1 MNEELQGHERVS
13 GDAYA
18 QAGVDIGAGN
28 AAVALYRARTAGW
41 RHANQLDALGNFA
54 GLFAYPTPDAEN
66 VLVGSADGVGTK
78 ILVAAALRRYDT
90 VGQDLVN
97 HCVNDILVTNATPL
111 FFLDYL
117 AVGALDPEMA
127 GLVVSGV
134 HQACQRN
141 NVALLGGETAE
152 MPGLYAPGHFDLA
165 GTIVGTVRRAELP
178 QVESVSV
185 GDAIIGLPSNGLQTN
200 GYSLARKVIPEGEWS
215 APFDGATFGERL
227 LAIHPSFFEPV
238 RAIQRV
244 ARVKAMAHVTG
255 GGLLENVPR
264 TLRAGVQA
272 VFDAR
277 AWSVPAIVAEVARR
291 AQLSHEECYRTLNMG
306 VGFTL
311 IVPAEDA
318 AAALAAVPN
327 AVSVGRIEARRDGE
341 PAVIVHPRA
350 AA

>member
-1 MNEELQGHERVS
+1 MD

-18 QAGVDIGAGN
+18 HAGVDIGAGN

-41 RHANQLDALGNFA
+41 RHANQLDALGGFA
-54 GLFAYPTPDAEN
+54 GLFAYPSPDAEN

-78 ILVAAALRRYDT
+78 ILVAAGMRRFDT

-127 GLVVSGV
+127 GQVVAGV
-134 HQACQRN
+134 FAACQRN

-165 GTIVGTVRRAELP
+165 GTIVGTVRRSDLP
-178 QVESVSV
+178 RKESLVA

-200 GYSLARKVIPEGEWS
+200 GYSLARNVIPEREWG
-215 APFDGATFGERL
+215 APFDGATYGERL
-227 LAIHPSFFEPV
+227 LAIHPSFLEPV

-244 ARVKAMAHVTG
+244 ARVKAMAHITG
-255 GGLLENVPR
+255 GGLSENVPR
-264 TLRAGVQA
+264 TLREGLKAA
-272 VFDAR
+272 FDAR
-277 AWSVPAIVAEVARR
+277 TWSVPPIVAEVAARG
-291 AQLSHEECYRTLNMG
+291 ALTHEERYRTLNMG
-306 VGFTL
+306 VGYTL
-311 IVPAEDA
+311 IVAGQDA
-318 AAALAAVPN
+318 AAAAGAVPGAAV
-327 AVSVGRIEARRDGE
+327 VGRIAERGAGE
-341 PAVIVHPRA
+341 PAVVIEPRMA

>member
-1 MNEELQGHERVS
+1 MNEELQGHERAS

-18 QAGVDIGAGN
+18 RAGVDIGAGN

-127 GLVVSGV
+127 GQVVSGV

-178 QVESVSV
+178 QVESVNV

-200 GYSLARKVIPEGEWS
+200 GYSLARKVIPEEEWS
-215 APFDGATFGERL
+215 APFDGATVGERL
-227 LAIHPSFFEPV
+227 LAIHPSFSEPV

-244 ARVKAMAHVTG
+244 ARVKAMAHITG

-327 AVSVGRIEARRDGE
+327 AVSVGRIEARSDGE
-341 PAVIVHPRA
+341 PAVIVRPRTA
-350 AA
+350 A